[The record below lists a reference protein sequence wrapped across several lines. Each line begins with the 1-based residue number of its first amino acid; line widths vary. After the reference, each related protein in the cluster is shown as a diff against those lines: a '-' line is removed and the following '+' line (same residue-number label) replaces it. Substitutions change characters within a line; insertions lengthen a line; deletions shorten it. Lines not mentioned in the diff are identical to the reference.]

1 MNPQQAVDACDA
13 LAKSIYSRMFEW
25 IVARVNDATKA
36 KSSLK
41 KRNQKFIGVL
51 DIFGFEIFEN
61 NSFEQ
66 LCINYANEKLQ
77 QFFNKHTFKEE
88 ESVYVSEQVPYTKIN
103 FIDNQPVLNL
113 IERKRK
119 GILPIL
125 DDEVRMPKGSD
136 EGFMKRVDKENGS
149 RKAYKKSS
157 DLRNRYK
164 KNTYFKVQHYAGDV
178 VYVVSLIYIRRKS
191 LEHAT
196 LKSLE
201 HRYTADGWLEK
212 NKDTAFDELS
222 VVMSTSTSENMQ
234 QIFPKKKGRTYV
246 NPCLNLTL
254 SREYH

>member
-1 MNPQQAVDACDA
+1 MILDPTTLEQNRYIPLNPQQAVDACDA

-178 VYVVSLIYIRRKS
+178 VYAVFEREAREFQSNHSIFVVTRISLKTHKTHVYHSFVAQENCSNTNAQTHTQMLRK
-191 LEHAT
+191 T
-196 LKSLE
+196 
-201 HRYTADGWLEK
+201 
-212 NKDTAFDELS
+212 
-222 VVMSTSTSENMQ
+222 
-234 QIFPKKKGRTYV
+234 
-246 NPCLNLTL
+246 
-254 SREYH
+254 

>member
-1 MNPQQAVDACDA
+1 MHVMLLQ
-13 LAKSIYSRMFEW
+13 KSIYSRMFEW

-41 KRNQKFIGVL
+41 KRNQEFIGVL

-66 LCINYANEKLQ
+66 LCINYANETLQ

-125 DDEVRMPKGSD
+125 DDEVRMPKGCD

-178 VYVVSLIYIRRKS
+178 VYAVFEREAREFQSNHSIFVVTRISLKAHKTRVSLVCSKEL
-191 LEHAT
+191 LEHQRSNAHSNVTKT
-196 LKSLE
+196 LALALE
-201 HRYTADGWLEK
+201 PGTQQTDGWRR
-212 NKDTAFDELS
+212 TRIPHS
-222 VVMSTSTSENMQ
+222 MSS
-234 QIFPKKKGRTYV
+234 P
-246 NPCLNLTL
+246 
-254 SREYH
+254 

>member
-1 MNPQQAVDACDA
+1 MIPENHDQHTRNNRYIPLNPQQAVDACDA

-178 VYVVSLIYIRRKS
+178 VY
-191 LEHAT
+191 
-196 LKSLE
+196 
-201 HRYTADGWLEK
+201 TADGWLEK

-234 QIFPKKKGRTYV
+234 QIFPKKKGRT
-246 NPCLNLTL
+246 
-254 SREYH
+254 